1 MKLTSAALRELYQ
14 KETAR
19 PARLHESEC
28 LPAEMLTSAAAGEL
42 SSAQREVV
50 ADHLTI
56 CSSCAEEYREIRSL
70 KSWAEDN
77 AESLAESSPQVAAG
91 PTRVLLLPDRQAP
104 VDQPLRSRLAGSRV
118 FSVYVPSALAAM
130 FLILAFLLGA
140 QLISQRNENNRLVA
154 QLNEKELATAEATRR
169 AEQAETAR
177 RTAQEE
183 LAQRA
188 AEEKSAQQTA
198 ETAVPKVS
206 SQDRDRLEQPV
217 VNVPIFEL
225 EPRGST
231 RNSGTDVVTL
241 EAASD
246 TRLITL
252 ILHVNG
258 ELSNDQYSLEVL
270 GAAGR
275 PVWVS
280 RSLRRNRYNNFT
292 VALPRRTI
300 PAGDYRLKLFSL
312 RNGRRELVEE
322 YAMRLQYR

>member
-14 KETAR
+14 KDTAR
-19 PARLHESEC
+19 PARQRDSEC

-42 SSAQREVV
+42 SSAQRDVV
-50 ADHLTI
+50 ADHLSV
-56 CSSCAEEYREIRSL
+56 CSSCAKEYREIRSV
-70 KSWAEDN
+70 KAWAESES
-77 AESLAESSPQVAAG
+77 ESLAGSSMQVAAG
-91 PTRVLLLPDRQAP
+91 PTRVLVLPERQVP
-104 VDQPLRSRLAGSRV
+104 VYEPLWRRLAGSRL
-118 FSVYVPSALAAM
+118 FSFYLPCALAAM
-130 FLILAFLLGA
+130 FLIVALVLAA
-140 QLISQRNENNRLVA
+140 RLISQRNENARLIA
-154 QLNEKELATAEATRR
+154 QVNEKESATADAIRR

-183 LAQRA
+183 LARRA

-198 ETAVPKVS
+198 GPLVPNRS
-206 SQDRDRLEQPV
+206 SQTRDRLEQPV

-225 EPRGST
+225 EPRGAT

-258 ELSNDQYSLEVL
+258 EPSHEAYSLEVL

-292 VALPRRTI
+292 VALPRRTF
-300 PAGDYRLKLFSL
+300 PAGDYRLKLYSL